1 MSANVIFIKTLI
13 LVKIT
18 IKNLISLFDNI
29 PHRRAMEEGQREH
42 MVGELMAARP
52 MIMVILAPT
61 WLIKGCCV
69 G

>member
-1 MSANVIFIKTLI
+1 
-13 LVKIT
+13 
-18 IKNLISLFDNI
+18 
-29 PHRRAMEEGQREH
+29 MEEGQREH